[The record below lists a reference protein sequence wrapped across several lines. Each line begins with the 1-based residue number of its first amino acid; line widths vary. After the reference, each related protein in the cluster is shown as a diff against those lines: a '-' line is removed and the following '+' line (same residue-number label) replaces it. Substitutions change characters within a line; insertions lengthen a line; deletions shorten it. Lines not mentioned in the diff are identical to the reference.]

1 VVQTIQG
8 RSRRCCLSWGILVLL
23 VLMVLTGA
31 LSGGAYLYLRWAG
44 SSNTGD
50 PMAQLRLDQIDPTL
64 TLAALAGVG
73 DIDVVDRSL
82 EGGELDTAYAT
93 ILFSRQLS
101 DREHVG
107 NLLMLGRRYE
117 DRGDQ
122 SHAAS
127 CYQQAS
133 LVSTLSPT
141 LSDSTRAY
149 SFGEIGEGFATW
161 GKRDEALFNYD
172 QAFALALHSPL
183 IRDPHKADLLE
194 QLAVAYDGIG
204 EREKATECRSLHA
217 EVLFSTEGS
226 GTTPESVEEQPVADF
241 LTQIPAPTLAMVA
254 SYEERRVAA
263 VLDLV
268 EFLEGLAS
276 GEDIPEELATEV
288 TQALVNEDKARS
300 TAYEDELEAAS
311 SMVLRI
317 GVAEARADW
326 LLVKYRVALGA
337 YGLDLVPAWSEN
349 VAGIALELGQA
360 HRDLDGI
367 YGEQIATFTDTM
379 AKDRAWFDIL
389 RLEILQGELG
399 TYPDYP
405 EEELVAELTEVTA
418 RLVEAGDSSLYPEV
432 LYQGS
437 NPLFTLALT
446 E

>member
-1 VVQTIQG
+1 VIHIGQG
-8 RSRRCCLSWGILVLL
+8 SSTRSCLSWGILGLL

-31 LSGGAYLYLRWAG
+31 LSGGAYLYLQWAG

-50 PMAQLRLDQIDPTL
+50 PVAQLRLGQVEPA
-64 TLAALAGVG
+64 LALASLAGVG
-73 DIDVVDRSL
+73 DIDVVNRSL

-93 ILFSRQLS
+93 ILFSTQLS
-101 DREHVG
+101 DRERVG
-107 NLLMLGRRYE
+107 SLLMLGQRYE
-117 DRGDQ
+117 DGGDQ
-122 SHAAS
+122 SSAVS

-133 LVSTLSPT
+133 LVSTLSPA

-149 SFGEIGEGFATW
+149 SFVEIGDGFTTW
-161 GKRDEALFNYD
+161 GERAEALFNYD
-172 QAFALALHSPL
+172 QAFTLALQSPV
-183 IRDPHKADLLE
+183 IRVPHKADLLS
-194 QLAVAYDGIG
+194 QLAEAYDGIG
-204 EREKATECRSLHA
+204 EREKATECRSVQA
-217 EVLFSTEGS
+217 DILFSTEGS
-226 GTTPESVEEQPVADF
+226 DMTPESGEEQPVADF

-263 VLDLV
+263 VLDLL
-268 EFLEGLAS
+268 EFLEASPS
-276 GEDIPEELATEV
+276 GEAIPEELTTGV

-300 TAYEDELEAAS
+300 TAYEDELNAAS

-326 LLVKYRVALGA
+326 LLTKYRVALGG
-337 YGLDLVPAWSEN
+337 YKLDLVPAWSED
-349 VAGIALELGQA
+349 VAGIAAELGQA
-360 HRDLDGI
+360 RQDLDGI
-367 YGEQIATFTDTM
+367 YGEQIATFTDPM

-405 EEELVAELTEVTA
+405 EEELIAELTEVTE
-418 RLVEAGDSSLYPEV
+418 RLVDAGDSSLHLKA
-432 LYQGS
+432 LYEGS

>member
-1 VVQTIQG
+1 VIHIGQG
-8 RSRRCCLSWGILVLL
+8 SSTRSCLSWGILGLL

-31 LSGGAYLYLRWAG
+31 LSGGAYLYLQWAG

-50 PMAQLRLDQIDPTL
+50 PVAQLRLGQVEPA
-64 TLAALAGVG
+64 LALASLAGVG
-73 DIDVVDRSL
+73 DIDVVNRSL

-93 ILFSRQLS
+93 ILFSTQLS
-101 DREHVG
+101 DRERVG
-107 NLLMLGRRYE
+107 SLLMLGQRYE
-117 DRGDQ
+117 DGGDQ
-122 SHAAS
+122 SSAVS

-133 LVSTLSPT
+133 LVSTLSPA

-149 SFGEIGEGFATW
+149 SFVEIGDGFTTW
-161 GKRDEALFNYD
+161 GKRAEALFNYD
-172 QAFALALHSPL
+172 QAFTLALQSPV
-183 IRDPHKADLLE
+183 IRVPHKADLLS
-194 QLAVAYDGIG
+194 QLAEAYDGIG
-204 EREKATECRSLHA
+204 EREKATECRSVQA
-217 EVLFSTEGS
+217 DILFSTEGS
-226 GTTPESVEEQPVADF
+226 DMTPESGEEQPVADF

-263 VLDLV
+263 ALDLL
-268 EFLEGLAS
+268 EFLEASPS
-276 GEDIPEELATEV
+276 GEAIPEELTTGV

-300 TAYEDELEAAS
+300 TAYEDELNAAS

-326 LLVKYRVALGA
+326 LLTKYRVALGG
-337 YGLDLVPAWSEN
+337 YKLDLVPAWSED
-349 VAGIALELGQA
+349 VAGIAAELGQA
-360 HRDLDGI
+360 RQDLDGI
-367 YGEQIATFTDTM
+367 YGEQIATFTDPM

-405 EEELVAELTEVTA
+405 EEELIAELTEVTE
-418 RLVEAGDSSLYPEV
+418 RLVDAGDSSLHLKA
-432 LYQGS
+432 LYEGS